1 MNEEQGWI
9 KTAQDGDRL
18 VVAIGGRWTIG
29 EAARLDDD
37 LGRLSP
43 GAATSVWI
51 DMGGV
56 ERLDTAVAWI
66 LYRTVARWRD
76 AGYAADFT
84 RVRPEQTAL
93 LELVHA
99 HDAPVECRPPSE
111 PSARA
116 LVEHVGRASFEV
128 LEETMM
134 LLSFLG
140 LTVQALGRSVVQ
152 PGRIRFTAL
161 ISHMEKTGLDALPI
175 VGLISFL
182 IGVVLAYQGAEQLRR
197 FGAEIFVVNLI
208 GVSILREIG
217 ILLTAIIIAGRSGS
231 AFTASIGSMKVREEI
246 DAMRTLGLDPMDVL
260 VLPRL
265 VALVLTLPMLAF
277 FADMMGLLGGCLLAW
292 GALGISPG
300 QFVDRLLDAIP
311 MWTFWVGIIKAPVFA
326 FVIALIG
333 CFEGFQVSGS
343 AASVGQ
349 YTTRAVVEA
358 IFLVIVFDAA
368 FSIMFAYLG
377 I

>member
-1 MNEEQGWI
+1 MNEAQGWT
-9 KTAQDGDRL
+9 KTALDGDRL
-18 VVAIGGRWTIG
+18 VVAVGGRWTIG

-43 GAATSVWI
+43 GAAKSVWI

-66 LYRTVARWRD
+66 LYRTVVRFRD
-76 AGYAADFT
+76 DGYAAEFT
-84 RVRPEQTAL
+84 RVRPEQSAL

-99 HDAPVECRPPSE
+99 HDEPVECRPPRE
-111 PSARA
+111 PSIRA
-116 LVEHVGRASFEV
+116 LVEHVGRATFEI
-128 LEETMM
+128 LEETHR
-134 LLSFLG
+134 LLAFLG

-182 IGVVLAYQGAEQLRR
+182 IGVVLAYQGADQLRQ
-197 FGAEIFVVNLI
+197 FGAEIFVVNLV

-326 FVIALIG
+326 FLIALIG

-343 AASVGQ
+343 AESVGQ